1 MKQTTMKWT
10 ILALAL
16 VLAVAG
22 NAYGDRPMRFKANL
36 EGFNAGGMPIP
47 TNATGNARV
56 EVIDDGTALE
66 FRVIVA
72 GIDNLLMAHIHIAP
86 APVALTDPA
95 GPIAYW
101 FTGGPPPAA
110 PDGSSGDNLTERVN
124 GRLAQGFIITDGDVE
139 DWDVN
144 SMNPDPQSGT
154 VAGLINAIKKGR
166 ASVVVHTDDLN
177 PDTPTGV
184 AGDSRAGELRGTLQ

>member
-16 VLAVAG
+16 ALAVAG

-36 EGFNAGGMPIP
+36 EGFNAGGAPIP

-86 APVALTDPA
+86 EPVELTDPA

-101 FTGGPPPAA
+101 FTGGPPP
-110 PDGSSGDNLTERVN
+110 GDNLTERVN
-124 GRLAQGFIITDGDVE
+124 GRLAQGFIITDGDVL
-139 DWDVN
+139 DWDP
-144 SMNPDPQSGT
+144 MDTPDSGT
-154 VAGLINAIKKGR
+154 VAGLIRAIMEGR
-166 ASVVVHTDDLN
+166 ASVVVHTDDLD